1 MFQQAGTAQ
10 LNDYFRPLSERGGS
24 RVFFC
29 RIAGYGETVAAFLRR
44 YYEAARRSG
53 VIIDGRI
60 PNPTPDNL
68 SYFNEMMGSG
78 FQMDRDFLSQRLK
91 KWLPRMTDGQ
101 RDAVVTAM
109 YATLDDMRRAGKN
122 DNMLRN
128 AYMKYMCWLYYKF
141 ERIVNVLG
149 GETLPKI
156 LYAGDVSHYELQL
169 LTVLSRAGADIVLL
183 ECGGDQAYLTV
194 DPQSAL
200 SHLYQAPGLGS
211 FPAGFGVKQLQAEL
225 EREVRRQRL
234 YGTPPSLSPC
244 TNAWVQ
250 KAELNAALTAVQA
263 EEIAAVKRGNYASA
277 EQLAAGLA
285 ANIRYPA
292 NVELQ
297 RLMTRAFIDL
307 VLEEGERC
315 GGSVSKLTSRAVYLL
330 CWLNR
335 YQKDLFPDWKAPEVA
350 VFLQFGRCASDT
362 GALFLRLLARL
373 PVDVLLLLP
382 NLNEG
387 SALHTPDLLEVH
399 CPQSVSLDRFPVD
412 QNQARVTTAAYQA
425 ERDLDRLMYQDTGLY
440 RNQQYAKASTVLLQ
454 TMYEE
459 IPILWDQEMKYRPSF
474 SAAGDTVT
482 LPVICQKIC
491 GVKDGNASQYWL
503 DIKKLITPD
512 TEVIRSV
519 PWVQGTDPN
528 PVKPYATQF
537 LKNGKLLRGKIKS
550 HSAYLYGIL
559 RAEMQEHLL
568 DKLQLLL
575 DQKLIRGTFENGTE
589 YTVIATALNL
599 PKDLLRKIQKFD
611 FTKKNPK
618 LIYINPTEERI
629 SLEDSILTAFLSL
642 VGFDVLFFV
651 PTGYQCIE
659 QHFTRPFASE
669 TQIGDYLYDLRIP
682 DFNTVQESGLH
693 SIRKLFGRSI

>member
-211 FPAGFGVKQLQAEL
+211 FPAA
-225 EREVRRQRL
+225 
-234 YGTPPSLSPC
+234 
-244 TNAWVQ
+244 
-250 KAELNAALTAVQA
+250 
-263 EEIAAVKRGNYASA
+263 
-277 EQLAAGLA
+277 
-285 ANIRYPA
+285 
-292 NVELQ
+292 
-297 RLMTRAFIDL
+297 
-307 VLEEGERC
+307 
-315 GGSVSKLTSRAVYLL
+315 SVSSSFRRSWRTGV
-330 CWLNR
+330 
-335 YQKDLFPDWKAPEVA
+335 
-350 VFLQFGRCASDT
+350 QFT
-362 GALFLRLLARL
+362 
-373 PVDVLLLLP
+373 
-382 NLNEG
+382 
-387 SALHTPDLLEVH
+387 TPDLE
-399 CPQSVSLDRFPVD
+399 PS
-412 QNQARVTTAAYQA
+412 ARPCSRSMTITPTRKRWA
-425 ERDLDRLMYQDTGLY
+425 RC
-440 RNQQYAKASTVLLQ
+440 
-454 TMYEE
+454 
-459 IPILWDQEMKYRPSF
+459 RPR
-474 SAAGDTVT
+474 SAASERVRLWT
-482 LPVICQKIC
+482 
-491 GVKDGNASQYWL
+491 
-503 DIKKLITPD
+503 
-512 TEVIRSV
+512 
-519 PWVQGTDPN
+519 
-528 PVKPYATQF
+528 
-537 LKNGKLLRGKIKS
+537 
-550 HSAYLYGIL
+550 
-559 RAEMQEHLL
+559 AEN
-568 DKLQLLL
+568 
-575 DQKLIRGTFENGTE
+575 RGTNRRSRNCSRSYARFG
-589 YTVIATALNL
+589 I
-599 PKDLLRKIQKFD
+599 
-611 FTKKNPK
+611 
-618 LIYINPTEERI
+618 RI
-629 SLEDSILTAFLSL
+629 WR
-642 VGFDVLFFV
+642 
-651 PTGYQCIE
+651 TGSP
-659 QHFTRPFASE
+659 R
-669 TQIGDYLYDLRIP
+669 
-682 DFNTVQESGLH
+682 SGCA
-693 SIRKLFGRSI
+693 RGE

>member
-263 EEIAAVKRGNYASA
+263 RGNDPRFFSASTA
-277 EQLAAGLA
+277 WRTISPIPTTSSRFISPSRAAAAGSA
-285 ANIRYPA
+285 WSTETPRP
-292 NVELQ
+292 
-297 RLMTRAFIDL
+297 
-307 VLEEGERC
+307 
-315 GGSVSKLTSRAVYLL
+315 
-330 CWLNR
+330 
-335 YQKDLFPDWKAPEVA
+335 P
-350 VFLQFGRCASDT
+350 GRRRSPRSS
-362 GALFLRLLARL
+362 GAT
-373 PVDVLLLLP
+373 
-382 NLNEG
+382 
-387 SALHTPDLLEVH
+387 TP
-399 CPQSVSLDRFPVD
+399 PQSSWRRVSPP
-412 QNQARVTTAAYQA
+412 TS
-425 ERDLDRLMYQDTGLY
+425 G
-440 RNQQYAKASTVLLQ
+440 
-454 TMYEE
+454 
-459 IPILWDQEMKYRPSF
+459 IRPMWSS
-474 SAAGDTVT
+474 SA
-482 LPVICQKIC
+482 
-491 GVKDGNASQYWL
+491 
-503 DIKKLITPD
+503 
-512 TEVIRSV
+512 
-519 PWVQGTDPN
+519 
-528 PVKPYATQF
+528 
-537 LKNGKLLRGKIKS
+537 
-550 HSAYLYGIL
+550 
-559 RAEMQEHLL
+559 
-568 DKLQLLL
+568 
-575 DQKLIRGTFENGTE
+575 
-589 YTVIATALNL
+589 
-599 PKDLLRKIQKFD
+599 
-611 FTKKNPK
+611 
-618 LIYINPTEERI
+618 
-629 SLEDSILTAFLSL
+629 
-642 VGFDVLFFV
+642 
-651 PTGYQCIE
+651 
-659 QHFTRPFASE
+659 
-669 TQIGDYLYDLRIP
+669 
-682 DFNTVQESGLH
+682 
-693 SIRKLFGRSI
+693 

>member
-183 ECGGDQAYLTV
+183 E
-194 DPQSAL
+194 
-200 SHLYQAPGLGS
+200 
-211 FPAGFGVKQLQAEL
+211 
-225 EREVRRQRL
+225 
-234 YGTPPSLSPC
+234 
-244 TNAWVQ
+244 
-250 KAELNAALTAVQA
+250 
-263 EEIAAVKRGNYASA
+263 
-277 EQLAAGLA
+277 
-285 ANIRYPA
+285 
-292 NVELQ
+292 
-297 RLMTRAFIDL
+297 
-307 VLEEGERC
+307 C

-512 TEVIRSV
+512 TEVVRSV

>member
-263 EEIAAVKRGNYASA
+263 RGNDPRFFCNLFLCQYGVEDNLTYTNDLFAFYQSLQGGA
-277 EQLAAGLA
+277 VGQKVVNEQHLVPRTQELLGHDDVIHPAVGKGLHLRGVHLTGDVLGLVLLGKDHRTIKKLRGYTCDPDPRCLDGQNLGNPAVPKQAQELLAHFLEQLHVHLMIQKAVHLQHAAFTDFPVGPNAL
-285 ANIRYPA
+285 
-292 NVELQ
+292 LQ
-297 RLMTRAFIDL
+297 QFHYVPLLTPQEKVISIVSNLTDNCNCLYSIKKDRFRHLF
-307 VLEEGERC
+307 LEILY
-315 GGSVSKLTSRAVYLL
+315 GGS
-330 CWLNR
+330 
-335 YQKDLFPDWKAPEVA
+335 P
-350 VFLQFGRCASDT
+350 
-362 GALFLRLLARL
+362 
-373 PVDVLLLLP
+373 
-382 NLNEG
+382 
-387 SALHTPDLLEVH
+387 
-399 CPQSVSLDRFPVD
+399 RFPVF
-412 QNQARVTTAAYQA
+412 
-425 ERDLDRLMYQDTGLY
+425 
-440 RNQQYAKASTVLLQ
+440 LLCFCAGFG
-454 TMYEE
+454 TM
-459 IPILWDQEMKYRPSF
+459 L
-474 SAAGDTVT
+474 
-482 LPVICQKIC
+482 
-491 GVKDGNASQYWL
+491 
-503 DIKKLITPD
+503 LIAF
-512 TEVIRSV
+512 E
-519 PWVQGTDPN
+519 QG
-528 PVKPYATQF
+528 
-537 LKNGKLLRGKIKS
+537 G
-550 HSAYLYGIL
+550 
-559 RAEMQEHLL
+559 
-568 DKLQLLL
+568 LLL
-575 DQKLIRGTFENGTE
+575 
-589 YTVIATALNL
+589 
-599 PKDLLRKIQKFD
+599 
-611 FTKKNPK
+611 
-618 LIYINPTEERI
+618 
-629 SLEDSILTAFLSL
+629 
-642 VGFDVLFFV
+642 
-651 PTGYQCIE
+651 
-659 QHFTRPFASE
+659 
-669 TQIGDYLYDLRIP
+669 
-682 DFNTVQESGLH
+682 
-693 SIRKLFGRSI
+693 